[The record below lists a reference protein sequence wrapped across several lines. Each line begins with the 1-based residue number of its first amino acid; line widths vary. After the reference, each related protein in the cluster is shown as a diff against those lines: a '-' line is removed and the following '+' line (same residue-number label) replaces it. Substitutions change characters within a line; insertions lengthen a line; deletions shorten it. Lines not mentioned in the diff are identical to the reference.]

1 MPRMAKKLPRRLRE
15 ELDGTDLILHVGDWQ
30 TMDVVDVLSSYAPI
44 KGVSGNVDGEEIQK
58 LFLEKLTFELP
69 NLRVGLTHGH
79 GRGKTTEKRAM
90 DTFKDEPV
98 DLIVFGH
105 SHIPTKKKVGNLML
119 FNPGSPTDKRR
130 QTYYSFGLLEFIDG
144 EWQLEHVFF
153 EDKS

>member
-15 ELDGTDLILHVGDWQ
+15 ELDGTDLILHAGDWQ
-30 TMDVVDVLSSYAPI
+30 TMDVVDVLSSYAPV
-44 KGVSGNVDGEEIQK
+44 KGVSGNVDGEEIQN
-58 LFLEKLTFELP
+58 LFLEKLIFELP

-79 GRGKTTEKRAM
+79 GRGKTTEIRVM

-98 DLIVFGH
+98 DLIIYGH
-105 SHIPTKKKVGNLML
+105 SHIPTKKKVGDLML